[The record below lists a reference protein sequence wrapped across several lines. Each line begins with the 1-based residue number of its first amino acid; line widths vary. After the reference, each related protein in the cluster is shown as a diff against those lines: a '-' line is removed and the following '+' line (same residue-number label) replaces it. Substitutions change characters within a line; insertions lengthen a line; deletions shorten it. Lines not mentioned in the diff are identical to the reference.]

1 MPNNYQIPNT
11 IPVVGTIAP
20 AASSDTYPV
29 TNPAWG
35 LGGFRTVELSAE
47 RNAIPEERREVGM
60 AVYVNT
66 LSSYYVLSGG
76 ITNDDWVP
84 WPRISEETYNTYITN
99 INNTFP
105 LDLEKVDYVHTG
117 SKTSHYP
124 LSGAYLNAI
133 NNGSTTYGPWNVLKD
148 VDGNLYVPLDISR
161 GDTLMVT
168 LSSPLVS
175 DLPNQQ
181 PGELHGVAKYKGF
194 ILVNNTDVV
203 SAGDTFIVN
212 DVDVPTFIEMEE
224 RVNHMYTLTVF
235 LKHLNIVSDIP
246 VDLYK
251 GTITIDAL
259 GKATELTTELI
270 PTNWSGGEP
279 PAIYA
284 TASSPTFVLGSE
296 DIWMYSTKDGGAE
309 WYGFLGGLS
318 FFRTV

>member
-29 TNPAWG
+29 TNPTWG

-76 ITNDDWVP
+76 ITNEDWVP

-133 NNGSTTYGPWNVLKD
+133 NNNSTTYGPWNVLKD
-148 VDGNLYVPLDISR
+148 VNG
-161 GDTLMVT
+161 
-168 LSSPLVS
+168 
-175 DLPNQQ
+175 
-181 PGELHGVAKYKGF
+181 
-194 ILVNNTDVV
+194 
-203 SAGDTFIVN
+203 
-212 DVDVPTFIEMEE
+212 
-224 RVNHMYTLTVF
+224 
-235 LKHLNIVSDIP
+235 
-246 VDLYK
+246 DLY
-251 GTITIDAL
+251 
-259 GKATELTTELI
+259 
-270 PTNWSGGEP
+270 
-279 PAIYA
+279 
-284 TASSPTFVLGSE
+284 
-296 DIWMYSTKDGGAE
+296 
-309 WYGFLGGLS
+309 
-318 FFRTV
+318 